1 MCMGVKKNNNL
12 EKEKM
17 VIGKNTEDG
26 LQDT

>member
-1 MCMGVKKNNNL
+1 MCMGVKKNNNQ